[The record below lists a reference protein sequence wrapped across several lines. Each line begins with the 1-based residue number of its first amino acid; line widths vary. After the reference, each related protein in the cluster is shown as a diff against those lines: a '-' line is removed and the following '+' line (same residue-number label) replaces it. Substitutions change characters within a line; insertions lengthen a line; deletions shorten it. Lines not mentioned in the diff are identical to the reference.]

1 MITFLLTIICLIL
14 IIAAGLAAIAIV
26 LDYIGV
32 FDKKQENKDQTTIKK
47 TSYAQQKKRERET
60 NH

>member
-47 TSYAQQKKRERET
+47 IIRSTEKEGKG
-60 NH
+60 N

>member
-1 MITFLLTIICLIL
+1 MITFLLTIIYLIP

-32 FDKKQENKDQTTIKK
+32 FDKKQENKDQTTIK
-47 TSYAQQKKRERET
+47 
-60 NH
+60 